1 MQQYAAGSELCPR
14 SPALAQGFTL
24 ASMALPVNA
33 LIEAGR
39 EPGCEIRSQRRHFNI
54 SKALALIHA
63 DLLDVQAK
71 AAQSLALAILRDGG
85 YGTN

>member
-1 MQQYAAGSELCPR
+1 
-14 SPALAQGFTL
+14 
-24 ASMALPVNA
+24 MALPVNA